1 MPEIIGITNKAANPG
16 SIEPAQS
23 APVAPGFLGL
33 LNRRERWGLSWPGR
47 FVLLGLVLLG
57 GWAFMVYTY
66 PFLAET
72 DRVDAN
78 ILVVEGWVHQFG
90 AVAALKEFDSGAYP
104 RAYTTGG
111 PMEGTGAYTSD
122 GNTVASLGA
131 SMLQNVRFPADAIQ
145 MVPSHVSGRDRTYS
159 SALALRQWLQ
169 EKKIV
174 VRGINIVTEGAHARR
189 TRLLFQEAFG
199 NDVPVGVISA
209 VNPDYDAKHWW
220 RYSEGVREVIG
231 ENLAYIYARFFFH
244 PPSQAKSE

>member
-1 MPEIIGITNKAANPG
+1 M
-16 SIEPAQS
+16 
-23 APVAPGFLGL
+23 

-47 FVLLGLVLLG
+47 FALLGVVLLS
-57 GWAFMVYTY
+57 GWAFVMFIY

-78 ILVVEGWVHQFG
+78 ILVVEGWVHEFG
-90 AVAALKEFDSGAYP
+90 ALAALKEFESGAYQ

-122 GNTVASLGA
+122 GNTLASLGA
-131 SMLQNVRFPADAIQ
+131 AMLRRMRFPADAIQ

-159 SALALRQWLQ
+159 SALALREWLR
-169 EKKIV
+169 ERKIV
-174 VRGINIVTEGAHARR
+174 VRGINVVTEGAHARR

-209 VNPDYDAKHWW
+209 VNPDFDAKRWW

-231 ENLAYIYARFFFH
+231 EDLAYIYGKFFFH
-244 PPSQAKSE
+244 PSNPAKSE